1 MISDAGTPA
10 ISDPGQLLIKECV
23 NNSIDIFP
31 VPGASS
37 VSAGISISGF
47 SDKYLFLGFLP
58 EKKKDLN
65 FTDQSVE
72 KLKKFILIATLRN
85 LILIKFFLIKLLIV
99 QLLLLGDSLHF

>member
-1 MISDAGTPA
+1 MIENLKQDKIISLISDAGTPA

-58 EKKKDLN
+58 EKKK
-65 FTDQSVE
+65 
-72 KLKKFILIATLRN
+72 ILILTWKKHQVMDAQLYFLYLQTN
-85 LILIKFFLIKLLIV
+85 YIK
-99 QLLLLGDSLHF
+99 